1 MKLAKLYDLGVKVSS
16 YKDKNGDNK
25 AKWENIG
32 AVFKTE
38 DGSVFMS
45 LKATFNPAAIKRKE
59 NDENIL
65 VSMFKPKQQNNYNN
79 NDDEYEEIF

>member
-65 VSMFKPKQQNNYNN
+65 VSMFKPKLQNNYNN

>member
-45 LKATFNPAAIKRKE
+45 LKATFNPAAIKRKD

>member
-45 LKATFNPAAIKRKE
+45 LKATFNPAAIKRKD

-65 VSMFKPKQQNNYNN
+65 VSMFKPKLQNNYNN
-79 NDDEYEEIF
+79 EDEYEEIF

>member
-38 DGSVFMS
+38 DGSMFMS
-45 LKATFNPAAIKRKE
+45 LKATFNPAAIKRKD

-65 VSMFKPKQQNNYNN
+65 VSMFKPKLQNNYNN

>member
-45 LKATFNPAAIKRKE
+45 LKATFNPAAIKRKD

-65 VSMFKPKQQNNYNN
+65 VSMFKPKLQNNYN

>member
-1 MKLAKLYDLGVKVSS
+1 MAKTISELREEFYDKHS
-16 YKDKNGDNK
+16 K
-25 AKWENIG
+25 ENIG

>member
-38 DGSVFMS
+38 DGSMFMS
-45 LKATFNPAAIKRKE
+45 LKATFNPAAIKRKD

-79 NDDEYEEIF
+79 EDEYEEIF

>member
-45 LKATFNPAAIKRKE
+45 LKATFNPAAIKRKD

-65 VSMFKPKQQNNYNN
+65 VSMFNNN